1 MGFRERATQ
10 FVVGH
15 WLEAAI
21 LGGLAVLFQLTD
33 LGNQVLAGTVGAA
46 PEPVVTFTRM
56 CGQLL
61 RAAVPG
67 QPPGP

>member
-1 MGFRERATQ
+1 VDFWERATQ
-10 FVVGH
+10 FLVGH
-15 WLEAAI
+15 WLEIVI
-21 LGGLAVLFQLTD
+21 LGGLAVLLQVTD

-46 PEPVVTFTRM
+46 PEPVVTFARM

-61 RAAVPG
+61 RAATPG

>member
-1 MGFRERATQ
+1 VGFRERATR
-10 FVVGH
+10 FAVGH
-15 WLEAAI
+15 WLEIVI
-21 LGGLAVLFQLTD
+21 LGVLAVLFQVTD

-46 PEPVVTFTRM
+46 PEPVTAFARL

-67 QPPGP
+67 PPPGP

>member
-1 MGFRERATQ
+1 M
-10 FVVGH
+10 GH
-15 WLEAAI
+15 WLEIAI
-21 LGGLAVLFQLTD
+21 LGWLAVLFELTD

-46 PEPVVTFTRM
+46 PEAAATFARM

-67 QPPGP
+67 EPPGP